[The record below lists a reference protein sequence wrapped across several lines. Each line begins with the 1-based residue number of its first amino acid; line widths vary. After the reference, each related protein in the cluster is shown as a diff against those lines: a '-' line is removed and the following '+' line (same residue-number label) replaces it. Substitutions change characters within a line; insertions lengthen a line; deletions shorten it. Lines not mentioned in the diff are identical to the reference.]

1 MKSSLELRERA
12 TEVLDVSKKQRF
24 CLSLQKLSMNP
35 CLMTFLMLIELDL
48 AIIYHRPNFAWE
60 VASFKYKVSVIWP
73 PSLNELFTQK
83 WKLTHSETQ
92 KKIFWGTKQLLVPI
106 DFHSRERNTIEIN
119 GGPSTVWLIFFKI
132 SSFMFNIRKKLKQV
146 WNDMRVTK
154 WWQTFTFWVNYSFNM
169 VNLTCFTFGF
179 DRLDCIE

>member
-1 MKSSLELRERA
+1 MSYDIFDA
-12 TEVLDVSKKQRF
+12 F
-24 CLSLQKLSMNP
+24 
-35 CLMTFLMLIELDL
+35 ELDL

-73 PSLNELFTQK
+73 PSLKELFTQK

-106 DFHSRERNTIEIN
+106 DFHSRERNTIEVN

-154 WWQTFTFWVNYSFNM
+154 WWQILHFGWTIPLIWWIWPVSTLV
-169 VNLTCFTFGF
+169 LTVSTV
-179 DRLDCIE
+179 LNN